1 MALGIAAALGVA
13 AAWALVSLVMA
24 AQARHV
30 DPYSLSALRMLAAAV
45 FFVIAV
51 PALGATG
58 EYGRMNAAD
67 VGLLFAQGM
76 LASAIGETLYAVTIP
91 LFGLNRTF
99 TISTGLSVLAAFLFG
114 AIFLGD
120 DVTVSV
126 GVGSVVVLGGVYL
139 VANYGRPRS
148 AVAADEAVVAAAL
161 AATIEAGT
169 HRGGLRRFFD
179 AHRFAIG
186 LTLAIAL
193 GVIFGAASVLLRHA
207 AEGFD
212 AAAAA
217 SVRIPVV
224 VPFVVGVALVQPRSS
239 LRRWSIPR
247 RSLPWILLSG
257 VVGTGL
263 LAVLVTFS
271 LQHIS
276 AGEFTVFFSVSPL
289 IGMAVAAVFFRER
302 VTLWLLVG
310 ALIVVG
316 GIAIIAL
323 A

>member
-1 MALGIAAALGVA
+1 MALGIAATLIA
-13 AAWALVSLVMA
+13 ATAWALASLVMS

-45 FFVIAV
+45 FFVVAV

-58 EYGRMNAAD
+58 DLDRMSAED
-67 VGLLFAQGM
+67 VGLLLAQGM
-76 LASAIGETLYAVTIP
+76 LASGIGETLYAVTIP

-99 TISTGLSVLAAFLFG
+99 TIYTGVTVIAAFVFG
-114 AIFLGD
+114 AIFLD
-120 DVTVSV
+120 DDLTVWV
-126 GVGSVVVLGGVYL
+126 GVGSVIVLAGVYL

-148 AVAADEAVVAAAL
+148 AVVADDAVVAAAL

-169 HRGGLRRFFD
+169 HRGALRRFFD

-186 LTLAIAL
+186 LTLAITL
-193 GVIFGAASVLLRHA
+193 GVIFGSASVLLRHA

-217 SVRIPVV
+217 SVHIPVV
-224 VPFVVGVALVQPRSS
+224 VPFVFTVALVQPRSR

-263 LAVLVTFS
+263 LTVLITIS
-271 LQHIS
+271 LQNIS
-276 AGEFTVFFSVSPL
+276 AGEFAVFFSVSPL
-289 IGMAVAAVFFRER
+289 IGMALGALFLRER
-302 VTLWLLVG
+302 VTPWLVVG

-323 A
+323 T

>member
-13 AAWALVSLVMA
+13 AAWALVSLVMS

-30 DPYSLSALRMLAAAV
+30 DPYSLSALRMVSAAI

-51 PALGATG
+51 PALGQTG
-58 EYGRMNAAD
+58 EFSRMGAAD
-67 VGLLFAQGM
+67 IGLLFAQGM
-76 LASAIGETLYAVTIP
+76 LASGIGETLYAVTIP

-99 TISTGLSVLAAFLFG
+99 TISTGLSVLAAFAFG

-120 DVTVSV
+120 DITLSV
-126 GVGSVVVLGGVYL
+126 GIGSVIVLGGVYL

-148 AVAADEAVVAAAL
+148 AVDADDAVVSAAL

-169 HRGGLRRFFD
+169 HRSHLRRFFD

-186 LTLAIAL
+186 LTLAICL
-193 GVIFGAASVLLRHA
+193 GVAFGGASVLLRHA

-212 AAAAA
+212 AVAAA
-217 SVRIPVV
+217 SVRVPVV
-224 VPFVVGVALVQPRSS
+224 VPFVLTVALAQPRSS

-247 RSLPWILLSG
+247 HSLPWILLSG
-257 VVGTGL
+257 VIGTGL
-263 LAVLVTFS
+263 LSVLVTIS
-271 LQHIS
+271 VQNIS
-276 AGEFTVFFSVSPL
+276 AGLFTVFFSVSPL
-289 IGMAVAAVFFRER
+289 IGMAIGALFLHER

-316 GIAIIAL
+316 GITIIAL
-323 A
+323 V